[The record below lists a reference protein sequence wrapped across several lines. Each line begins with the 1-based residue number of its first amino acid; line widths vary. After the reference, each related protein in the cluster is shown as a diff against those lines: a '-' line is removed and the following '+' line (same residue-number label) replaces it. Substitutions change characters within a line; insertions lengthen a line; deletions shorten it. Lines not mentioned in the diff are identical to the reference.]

1 MDTFRASFSQ
11 IAPPVGRV
19 LIAPRFLNP
28 TLTRS
33 INLCTGSAVA
43 PARSGVMAAGPFR
56 RRWFAV
62 RTVQTGI
69 RSLVSGAS

>member
-33 INLCTGSAVA
+33 INLCKGSAVA
-43 PARSGVMAAGPFR
+43 PARSGVGREPIPAT
-56 RRWFAV
+56 WFALG
-62 RTVQTGI
+62 TV
-69 RSLVSGAS
+69 